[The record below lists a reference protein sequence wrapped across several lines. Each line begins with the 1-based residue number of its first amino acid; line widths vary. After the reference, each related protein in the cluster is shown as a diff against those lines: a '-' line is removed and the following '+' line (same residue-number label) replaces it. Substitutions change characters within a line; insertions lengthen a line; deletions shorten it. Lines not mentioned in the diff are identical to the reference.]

1 MATKAFEEGDFTLC
15 LFLDIKKAFDTV
27 KIDLLKKH
35 NIYGIWHTALKM
47 PSSYL
52 SDRTQRVVIGNTHSN
67 FKSIT
72 MGVPQGS
79 VLGPIIFLLYI
90 NDFLKISPR
99 MTCLSYADDIPIL
112 FKNKDINELQETVTA
127 TMLQV
132 SDWFSAN
139 FLSLN
144 VSKTYTQHYATR
156 SPSP

>member
-1 MATKAFEEGDFTLC
+1 
-15 LFLDIKKAFDTV
+15 
-27 KIDLLKKH
+27 
-35 NIYGIWHTALKM
+35 
-47 PSSYL
+47 
-52 SDRTQRVVIGNTHSN
+52 
-67 FKSIT
+67 
-72 MGVPQGS
+72 
-79 VLGPIIFLLYI
+79 
-90 NDFLKISPR
+90 

-156 SPSP
+156 SLNLRSMSNLKMKL